1 MCIPISLLCL
11 IAPHHVIVWLMMTP
25 QCSQTQAHN
34 MHACD
39 RRWNAAHSQC
49 SVVFDPTGTSLKIV
63 FCAQT
68 SIANP
73 LCNFTFRQ
81 NRMHIRFAFDFHS
94 RKFKWRATHVVA
106 ETTAAHIIV
115 PISRTTNELVNNV
128 MWPRVI
134 CIRRKSCL
142 QFARPPSRSH
152 NSVSMA
158 TTMR

>member
-11 IAPHHVIVWLMMTP
+11 IASHRVIVWLMMTP
-25 QCSQTQAHN
+25 QCSQIQAYN
-34 MHACD
+34 MHECD

-49 SVVFDPTGTSLKIV
+49 SVIFNLTGTYLEIV
-63 FCAQT
+63 FCAKA
-68 SIANP
+68 SIANT
-73 LCNFTFRQ
+73 LCNFTARQ
-81 NRMHIRFAFDFHS
+81 NRIYIRFAFDFQS

-106 ETTAAHIIV
+106 ETAAAHIIV
-115 PISRTTNELVNNV
+115 PISRTTNELVNSI

-134 CIRRKSCL
+134 CIRRKSSL
-142 QFARPPSRSH
+142 QFARPPARSH